1 MKNKKKLLSLTLIF
15 TLVLSSTILP
25 YLSSAEEQETTP
37 IEPIKT
43 VTAEQLPE
51 ETGEAIFEDA
61 DKDSS
66 ILEKETENTENI
78 TEDSKVLEE
87 KDELNLEDSS
97 DEGKEEKIKE
107 ERDTPTETL
116 EEETPE
122 NTEKPKEKTPEK
134 TEDKEIKTT
143 TDNKLSEKEDSLDE
157 NTSEESKE
165 EPDKEILSS
174 EEKTT
179 EEFKCTDTIVK
190 DEDKGVWRKIKNGDF
205 FVEIKEGILNA
216 TGNIVGWIEG
226 IITNTILGEPE
237 ETTEGLVQE
246 KELVIESGIH
256 GIYEEKDG
264 SGGWKININ
273 PNAVGT
279 TYYKITEINR
289 YQEREIVDGV
299 EGRLIYLDEKGE
311 DTFEPTRKVLEDPDD
326 PESPTIEVNNEPKL
340 SKEELPGVKYDERIY
355 YLKFEEDEE
364 TGEVVLSEVRVV
376 MPNELDPFKELKTY
390 TKREIADIANGKM
403 RVYINPMDRLE
414 SYFEKEGIEGIEEKN
429 FNNIKNIYDKDKPL
443 IFENGFDL
451 PTGEA
456 EIGGNKNLTGKDLE
470 EGEFEFVLKDR
481 DGNIIGTVTNNKD
494 GSFSFDIPVD
504 HEGEFEFFLEEKNTG
519 KANITYDGRI
529 YKAVVRVCFDRLTN
543 SLISEV
549 VYIDEDGNELD
560 LDKLPTFE
568 NEYEKPSEPTKPT
581 KPTEPTKPTKPTE
594 PSEPTKPTKPSEP
607 TIPSEPTKPTKP
619 TDSSV
624 PTKETTVKKNG
635 KDLPKTGMAG
645 TIGISIIGL
654 GLVLGGISQF
664 KKKDD

>member
-1 MKNKKKLLSLTLIF
+1 M
-15 TLVLSSTILP
+15 
-25 YLSSAEEQETTP
+25 
-37 IEPIKT
+37 
-43 VTAEQLPE
+43 
-51 ETGEAIFEDA
+51 
-61 DKDSS
+61 
-66 ILEKETENTENI
+66 
-78 TEDSKVLEE
+78 
-87 KDELNLEDSS
+87 NLEDSS

-165 EPDKEILSS
+165 EPDKEILSG

-190 DEDKGVWRKIKNGDF
+190 DEDKGILRKIKEGDF
-205 FVEIKEGILNA
+205 FVEIKEGILDAADNL
-216 TGNIVGWIEG
+216 VGWVNGVINGDNGYEDYDEDIWISDLDIEEIVVG
-226 IITNTILGEPE
+226 IVPE
-237 ETTEGLVQE
+237 VD
-246 KELVIESGIH
+246 
-256 GIYEEKDG
+256 KDG
-264 SGGWKININ
+264 NEVVGSGKWEIELY
-273 PNAVGT
+273 PEAEGT
-279 TYYKITEINR
+279 TYYKVSEIKK
-289 YQEREIVDGV
+289 YQKREIVEEVKDKNGNTIAYK
-299 EGRLIYLDEKGE
+299 EGDLLYLDDEGKE
-311 DTFEPTRKVLEDPDD
+311 TT
-326 PESPTIEVNNEPKL
+326 VNTGKPAFSNEP
-340 SKEELPGVKYDERIY
+340 LPGVTYDETIY
-355 YLKFEEDEE
+355 YLKYED
-364 TGEVVLSEVRVV
+364 GELTEVKVVIPGKE
-376 MPNELDPFKELKTY
+376 DPFKDLETY
-390 TKREIADIANGKM
+390 SAEDIKAITDNSNIPLEGDDF
-403 RVYINPMDRLE
+403 PMD
-414 SYFEKEGIEGIEEKN
+414 YFVKYLKEDKNIEGIEGNKFNSIE
-429 FNNIKNIYDKDKPL
+429 NIYDKNTLSFNNK
-443 IFENGFDL
+443 FDL
-451 PTGEA
+451 PTGEV
-456 EIGGNKNLTGKDLE
+456 EIGGNKKLTGKDLE

-581 KPTEPTKPTKPTE
+581 KPTES
-594 PSEPTKPTKPSEP
+594 SEPTKPTKPSEP

-654 GLVLGGISQF
+654 GLGLVLGGISQF